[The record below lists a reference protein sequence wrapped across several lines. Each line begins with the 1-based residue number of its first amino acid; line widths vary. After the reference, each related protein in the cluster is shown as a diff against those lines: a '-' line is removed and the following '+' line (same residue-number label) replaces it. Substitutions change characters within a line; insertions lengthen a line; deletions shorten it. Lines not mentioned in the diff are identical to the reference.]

1 MRMRMRTIEK
11 LALRPGD
18 RVLDVASGT
27 GLSFPLLREAVGA
40 QGEVVGID
48 ISPEMMSLARQRVTE
63 AGWKNITLL
72 ESSIESADIPGPL
85 DSVLFNFTH
94 DILRSPPALK
104 RIFAVVGPNARIAI
118 AGMKYVP
125 WWMAPVNVIV
135 RAKARPYM
143 TTFEGLAKPW
153 DLALPYLSEFEWR
166 PELFGIGYIGS
177 VIPFVAVIALIVSG
191 GLGDGLPAERTR
203 MSFLVVALWILAI
216 GSIITVIQRFAAARR
231 EMERLDRSES
241 GETSATPGAATDTSM
256 KGWVLST
263 TIARPIRTVILS
275 EASPLANL
283 KTEWPSA

>member
-1 MRMRMRTIEK
+1 MINATATMPLVLTGPNAGGFLTQRSDAPNAARAVAQYRHHANGYDASAQRTLRMRVRTIEK

-85 DSVLFNFTH
+85 DAVLFNFTH

-104 RIFAVVGPNARIAI
+104 RIFAAARPNARIAI

-166 PELFGIGYIGS
+166 PELFGIGYIGWGR
-177 VIPFVAVIALIVSG
+177 VHKA
-191 GLGDGLPAERTR
+191 
-203 MSFLVVALWILAI
+203 
-216 GSIITVIQRFAAARR
+216 
-231 EMERLDRSES
+231 
-241 GETSATPGAATDTSM
+241 
-256 KGWVLST
+256 
-263 TIARPIRTVILS
+263 
-275 EASPLANL
+275 
-283 KTEWPSA
+283 

>member
-72 ESSIESADIPGPL
+72 ESSIEAANITGPL
-85 DSVLFNFTH
+85 DAVLFNFTH

-104 RIFAVVGPNARIAI
+104 RIFAAVGPNARIAI

-143 TTFEGLAKPW
+143 TTFEGLDKPW
-153 DLALPYLSEFEWR
+153 DLALTYLSEFEWS
-166 PELFGIGYIGS
+166 PELFGICYIGWGRVHKAES
-177 VIPFVAVIALIVSG
+177 AVRAHNN
-191 GLGDGLPAERTR
+191 D
-203 MSFLVVALWILAI
+203 
-216 GSIITVIQRFAAARR
+216 RR
-231 EMERLDRSES
+231 
-241 GETSATPGAATDTSM
+241 
-256 KGWVLST
+256 
-263 TIARPIRTVILS
+263 
-275 EASPLANL
+275 
-283 KTEWPSA
+283 